1 MPARKTTAAK
11 TTAAKTTAAVA
22 GDAVVIA
29 PPPAA
34 PVTEAAPP
42 PEIEAIAPAV
52 VEQTAPEVAPAVVE
66 QTAPEVAPAVV
77 EQTAP
82 EDALTAQDFALE
94 LLTEHLSAATAS
106 VWVAKVLAAVTS
118 HFPVTISDVEGSS
131 VLSIHRDVTYRG
143 PESVRGLAESL
154 ALNLTLDVN
163 SAILAKFPVA

>member
-42 PEIEAIAPAV
+42 PEIEAI
-52 VEQTAPEVAPAVVE
+52 APAVVE

>member
-1 MPARKTTAAK
+1 MPARK

-66 QTAPEVAPAVV
+66 QTAPE
-77 EQTAP
+77 
-82 EDALTAQDFALE
+82 DALTAQDFAFE